1 MAQTSF
7 PFENVDV
14 SETQF
19 SQWARNFQ
27 ESGVNGVPGDAKL
40 LVSGDDSGLQVRVAS
55 GQAFVR
61 GHYYINTAQ
70 ETIAI
75 DTAGEDTRIDSIV
88 LELDVTI
95 NSITLKAIKG
105 VPVTA
110 NPVPPTL
117 IQSDAGIYQLLLANV
132 TIANAATSIVSGD
145 VVDKR
150 TFMSNRI
157 GVWTTATRP
166 TVAVANN
173 TIGYNATTGYH
184 EIWNG
189 LTWEIFG
196 QKVWTSLTRPVSP
209 MIGLTGYNTTILSH
223 EVWNGTVWTAVGGS
237 DMSPFLL
244 MGA

>member
-7 PFENVDV
+7 PFENIDV

-27 ESGVNGVPGDAKL
+27 DTGVNGVPGDAKL

-75 DTAGEDTRIDSIV
+75 DTAGSDTRIDAIV
-88 LELDVTI
+88 LELDVTL
-95 NSITLKAIKG
+95 NSITLKAIEG
-105 VPVTA
+105 VPVVA

-117 IQSDAGIYQLLLANV
+117 VQSDAGIYQLLLAHV
-132 TIANAATSIVSGD
+132 VIANSATTIVSGD
-145 VVDKR
+145 VTDKR
-150 TFMSNRI
+150 TFMGNRI

-166 TVAVANN
+166 ASPIANN
-173 TIGYNATTGYH
+173 TIGYNTTTGYH
-184 EIWNG
+184 EIWTG
-189 LTWEIFG
+189 SAWEIFG
-196 QKVWTSLTRPVSP
+196 QKVWTTATRPSAPV
-209 MIGLTGYNTTILSH
+209 IGLTGYNTTILSH
-223 EVWNGTVWTAVGGS
+223 EVWNGSVWTAVGGS